1 MPCLTRV
8 YKHFTSQEGLG
19 VWLVGSAMERSLPSH
34 VNQLMVS
41 STFMIL
47 SELYKRMNGL
57 IDANMNLLGS
67 SL

>member
-1 MPCLTRV
+1 MPCPTRV

-19 VWLVGSAMERSLPSH
+19 TWLGGSAMELSLPSH

-47 SELYKRMNGL
+47 SEF
-57 IDANMNLLGS
+57 
-67 SL
+67 

>member
-1 MPCLTRV
+1 MPCPTRA

-19 VWLVGSAMERSLPSH
+19 TRLVGSAMELSLPSH

-47 SELYKRMNGL
+47 SELYKE
-57 IDANMNLLGS
+57 
-67 SL
+67 